1 MENTLRTKSIA
12 GLSACVV
19 LLGLHTAPG
28 HAQSAATQAE
38 SAVNQAK
45 KTVTKTVSKVVQ
57 AVQKNGATAAK
68 TGTRTGMAVAGTG
81 IAVAGKTARVTKAT
95 ALKMVATPSW
105 DTLKAAY
112 DYPAGPPT
120 DMKEEPADSDKAM
133 ILKLTFTGVYGK
145 PVEGIFMRPKA
156 DGKYPC
162 VLLPHGLTNN
172 KEIAIRMFG
181 NALVAKGMA
190 VLALDAPGHG
200 HNEPPNK
207 SYWNKQVI
215 TLAVHEGDRNYR
227 RALDYLAT
235 RPDVDMARIGLVGYS
250 MGSIM
255 GSILGSVDNRVIA
268 FAFCVGGDPFLPIAR
283 ATVDDKT
290 RNDILIVSPSLYIR
304 HIPSKPIIMF
314 NGLEDVV
321 MVAPAAKI
329 WQVAAPKPSQ
339 VVWYQGGHDVPDA
352 IRARAV
358 EWMTKQLKP
367 GEPTPKTDVK
377 PDAKPDD
384 KKAGDPKTDD
394 KKTEDKKT
402 DNGKD
407 SGAKDTDK
415 KTDDKKDTD
424 KKDTDKKDTDKKDT
438 NKDGG

>member
-1 MENTLRTKSIA
+1 MDDPNMSRIISNTKMSRSAA
-12 GLSACVV
+12 GLSACAV
-19 LLGLHTAPG
+19 LFGLHSTPI
-28 HAQSAATQAE
+28 HAQSATTRAKRAL
-38 SAVNQAK
+38 SQAK
-45 KTVTKTVSKVVQ
+45 KTVTKTVNGVVQ
-57 AVQKNGATAAK
+57 AAQK
-68 TGTRTGMAVAGTG
+68 TGTSAMRTSAASAGTG
-81 IAVAGKTARVTKAT
+81 LAIASKTAHATQAT
-95 ALKMVATPSW
+95 ASKMLATPSW
-105 DTLKAAY
+105 DTLRAAY

-172 KEIAIRMFG
+172 KEIAIKMFG

-235 RPDVDMARIGLVGYS
+235 RPDVDMTRIGLVGYS

-255 GSILGSVDNRVIA
+255 GSILGSVDSRVEA
-268 FAFCVGGDPFLPIAR
+268 FAFCVGGDPFLPIAHV
-283 ATVDDKT
+283 TPDDKD
-290 RNDILIVSPSLYIR
+290 RLAIMEVSPSLYIH

-314 NGLEDVV
+314 NGLTDVV
-321 MVAPAAKI
+321 VVPPAAKLL
-329 WQVAAPKPSQ
+329 QASAPQPNQ
-339 VVWYQGGHDVPDA
+339 VVWYNGGHDVPDA
-352 IRARAV
+352 IRTRAV

-367 GEPTPKTDVK
+367 GEPTPKTD
-377 PDAKPDD
+377 
-384 KKAGDPKTDD
+384 D
-394 KKTEDKKT
+394 KKTEDKKAEDKKT
-402 DNGKD
+402 DDKKTDDGKD
-407 SGAKDTDK
+407 GGAKDTDK
-415 KTDDKKDTD
+415 KAEDKKDTD
-424 KKDTDKKDTDKKDT
+424 KKDTDNKNT

>member
-1 MENTLRTKSIA
+1 MMSTRYM
-12 GLSACVV
+12 GLSVCAV
-19 LLGLHTAPG
+19 LFALPIAPAN
-28 HAQSAATQAE
+28 AQDAATQAKQ
-38 SAVNQAK
+38 AVNSAK
-45 KTVTKTVSKVVQ
+45 KTVTKAAKKVVK
-57 AVQKNGATAAK
+57 AVQKTGTAA
-68 TGTRTGMAVAGTG
+68 GRTGAAGARTGLAVAGSG

-95 ALKMVATPSW
+95 ALKMAATPSW
-105 DTLKAAY
+105 DVLRAAY

-120 DMKEEPADSDKAM
+120 DMEEEPGDTDKAM

-172 KEIAIRMFG
+172 KEIAIKMFG

-250 MGSIM
+250 LGSIM
-255 GSILGSVDNRVIA
+255 GSILGSVDNRISA

-290 RNDILIVSPSLYIR
+290 RNEILVVCPSLYIK

-314 NGLEDVV
+314 NGLEDIVV
-321 MVAPAAKI
+321 VAPAAKI
-329 WQVAAPKPSQ
+329 LQAAAPQPNQ
-339 VVWYQGGHDVPDA
+339 VVWYTGGHDVPDA

-358 EWMTKQLKP
+358 DWMTKQLKP
-367 GEPTPKTDVK
+367 GESTPNA
-377 PDAKPDD
+377 DASKE
-384 KKAGDPKTDD
+384 GD
-394 KKTEDKKT
+394 KKTEDKKIE
-402 DNGKD
+402 
-407 SGAKDTDK
+407 DK
-415 KTDDKKDTD
+415 KTGDGKDAGTKAPDKKDTD
-424 KKDTDKKDTDKKDT
+424 KKD
-438 NKDGG
+438 GE

>member
-1 MENTLRTKSIA
+1 MSKRYM
-12 GLSACVV
+12 GLSACAV
-19 LLGLHTAPG
+19 LLASPLAPA
-28 HAQSAATQAE
+28 HSQSATTQAKQ
-38 SAVNQAK
+38 AVSSAK
-45 KTVTKTVSKVVQ
+45 KTVTNTAKKVVK
-57 AVQKNGATAAK
+57 AVQQTGKAATK
-68 TGTRTGMAVAGTG
+68 TGAAGAHTGMAVAGTG
-81 IAVAGKTARVTKAT
+81 IAVVGKTARVTKAT
-95 ALKMVATPSW
+95 ALKMAATPSW
-105 DTLKAAY
+105 DALRAAY

-120 DMKEEPADSDKAM
+120 DMQEEPGDTDKAM

-172 KEIAIRMFG
+172 KEIAVRMFG

-255 GSILGSVDNRVIA
+255 GSILGSVDNRIGA

-290 RNDILIVSPSLYIR
+290 RNDILIVCPSLYIR

-321 MVAPAAKI
+321 VVAPAAKI
-329 WQVAAPKPSQ
+329 LQAAAPQPNQ

-358 EWMTKQLKP
+358 DWMTKQLKP
-367 GEPTPKTDVK
+367 GEPTPNG
-377 PDAKPDD
+377 DAKPE
-384 KKAGDPKTDD
+384 D

-402 DNGKD
+402 E
-407 SGAKDTDK
+407 DK
-415 KTDDKKDTD
+415 KTEDKKANDGKDAGTKDPDKKDTD
-424 KKDTDKKDTDKKDT
+424 KKDPDKKD
-438 NKDGG
+438 GG